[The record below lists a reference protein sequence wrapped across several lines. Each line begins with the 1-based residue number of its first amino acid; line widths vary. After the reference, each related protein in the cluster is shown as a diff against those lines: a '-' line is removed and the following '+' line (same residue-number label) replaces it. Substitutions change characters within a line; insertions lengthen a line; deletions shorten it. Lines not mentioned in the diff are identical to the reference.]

1 MADIVNA
8 IEMIGVK
15 KSFGGLHA
23 LKEVN
28 FVVTSGTCHGL
39 IGENGAG
46 KSTLMK
52 VLGGTVHK
60 DEGTVIVNGKEVN
73 IRNKHM
79 SQELGIAFVPQ
90 ELDFISNFT
99 VAENIY
105 LGNEPLNG
113 LGIIDK
119 KKLYSDTKQLLD
131 ELRINL
137 NPYKRAGDLN
147 VSQQQMM
154 IIAQALA
161 HNANIIIMDEPTA
174 RLGHEEIE
182 HLLSYIS
189 FLKQAGKTIIFISH
203 HLEEVKRVADMV
215 TVMRDGTT
223 ILTTETSKVSVPDL
237 IKAMV
242 NRDVSGQFVEETGH
256 NISDLM
262 LSVSDL
268 KLTKKNNGISF
279 EVHKGEI
286 IGFFGLVGS
295 GRTEM
300 IRSLLK
306 IDKQYN
312 SKIVLDG
319 KTVKFRNYKDA
330 INSGIVLVP
339 EERRK
344 QGVILSSSI
353 SDNISLGQ
361 LDRFTRYF
369 FINRRKEKQCT
380 KCSAEAMNIICQ
392 SIDQKVNTLSGGN
405 QQKVVLAKHVE
416 SDIKVFILDEPT
428 SISSEIPEL
437 QRLCD
442 TIYVM
447 RQGVITKRFERKEI
461 GNSDLLL
468 QCALTN

>member
-189 FLKQAGKTIIFISH
+189 FLKQAG
-203 HLEEVKRVADMV
+203 
-215 TVMRDGTT
+215 
-223 ILTTETSKVSVPDL
+223 
-237 IKAMV
+237 
-242 NRDVSGQFVEETGH
+242 NRQYYFQCYGYQPHGC
-256 NISDLM
+256 
-262 LSVSDL
+262 
-268 KLTKKNNGISF
+268 GI
-279 EVHKGEI
+279 
-286 IGFFGLVGS
+286 
-295 GRTEM
+295 
-300 IRSLLK
+300 
-306 IDKQYN
+306 
-312 SKIVLDG
+312 
-319 KTVKFRNYKDA
+319 
-330 INSGIVLVP
+330 
-339 EERRK
+339 
-344 QGVILSSSI
+344 
-353 SDNISLGQ
+353 
-361 LDRFTRYF
+361 
-369 FINRRKEKQCT
+369 
-380 KCSAEAMNIICQ
+380 
-392 SIDQKVNTLSGGN
+392 
-405 QQKVVLAKHVE
+405 
-416 SDIKVFILDEPT
+416 
-428 SISSEIPEL
+428 
-437 QRLCD
+437 
-442 TIYVM
+442 
-447 RQGVITKRFERKEI
+447 
-461 GNSDLLL
+461 
-468 QCALTN
+468 